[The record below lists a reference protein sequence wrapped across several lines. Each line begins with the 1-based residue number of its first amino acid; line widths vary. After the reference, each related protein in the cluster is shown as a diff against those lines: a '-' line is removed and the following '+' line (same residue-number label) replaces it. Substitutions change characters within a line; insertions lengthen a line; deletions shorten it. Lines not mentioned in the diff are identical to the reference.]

1 MIAGLSGTVVSSHGD
16 GVVHLQCGPVTLEL
30 FMPLC
35 QAAGL
40 NRGDEA
46 ELSTYL
52 HLATT
57 SDTLKL
63 YAFTSGLARDLF
75 ATLLGG
81 PGVGPKVA
89 LALLELG
96 EAGLIAAVRD
106 GDEKGLTSVKGVG
119 PKLAKKIILE
129 LSEKVAKE
137 FATISAPAV
146 SGEAASPVAA
156 DALDAVVA
164 LGYPRPQAEQAL
176 GVVRKAAPDADTAM
190 LIRKMLAMLA
200 G

>member
-1 MIAGLSGTVVSSHGD
+1 MIAALNGTVVSSHGD
-16 GVVHLQCGPVTLEL
+16 GIVHLRCGPVTLEL
-30 FMPLC
+30 HMPLC

-46 ELSTYL
+46 ELATHL

-57 SDTLKL
+57 SDTLRL
-63 YAFTSGLARDLF
+63 YAFTTGLGRDIF

-96 EAGLIAAVRD
+96 EAGLISAVRD
-106 GDEKGLTSVKGVG
+106 GDDKALTSVKGVG

-129 LSEKVAKE
+129 LGDKVAKE
-137 FATISAPAV
+137 FATVSAPAV
-146 SGEAASPVAA
+146 HGPAASPAAA

-176 GVVRKAAPDADTAM
+176 AKVREDVGDADTAT
-190 LIRKMLAMLA
+190 LIRKMLARLA